1 MGLVTNTPPRKRGRP
16 PKPEGRAKPGLH
28 VAVPR
33 DLADQLLQIATR
45 ENLLHGP
52 FPSRTLAIR
61 WLVDQNLKPPA

>member
-1 MGLVTNTPPRKRGRP
+1 MSDRPPRKRGRP
-16 PKPEGRAKPGLH
+16 PKTEGRAKPGLH

-61 WLVDQNLKPPA
+61 WLVDRDATHPA